1 MTIINTEIGNPK
13 LVEKFTDFLC
23 RELGIMPLKVTIIPY
38 EVDDGTLG
46 LCIDESEDE
55 FLLLVRE
62 KGRDIGCVFT
72 TIAHEMIHVK
82 QFLKDNLNH
91 WIHTCWDTPYHE
103 RWWEVEAFADSVPLV
118 EKFAKT
124 LKKD

>member
-1 MTIINTEIGNPK
+1 MTIINAEIGNPK

-23 RELGIMPLKVTIIPY
+23 HELDIRPLKVTIASY
-38 EVDDGTLG
+38 EPDDGTLG

-55 FLLLVRE
+55 FILLVKE
-62 KGRDIGCVFT
+62 KGRDIGCVFN

-82 QFLKDNLNH
+82 QFLKENLNH
-91 WIHTCWDTPYHE
+91 WIHTCWETPYHE
-103 RWWEVEAFADSVPLV
+103 RWWEVEAYSESVPLV

-124 LKKD
+124 LKKV